1 MDSSEGA
8 RGMSLRR
15 QGFGKRTPWGF
26 LRDSYGSLVL
36 VIPRDPTE
44 TALTLERAH
53 HVAGGVHAQPPPA
66 TAGAATTTTTTTTD
80 DDDDDDDDESPWP
93 NAVRRTGQVG
103 LQGGSM
109 ARS

>member
-66 TAGAATTTTTTTTD
+66 TAGAATTTTTTMLMTMVVVVIMMND
-80 DDDDDDDDESPWP
+80 DRDNNWDGKWG
-93 NAVRRTGQVG
+93 R
-103 LQGGSM
+103 
-109 ARS
+109 